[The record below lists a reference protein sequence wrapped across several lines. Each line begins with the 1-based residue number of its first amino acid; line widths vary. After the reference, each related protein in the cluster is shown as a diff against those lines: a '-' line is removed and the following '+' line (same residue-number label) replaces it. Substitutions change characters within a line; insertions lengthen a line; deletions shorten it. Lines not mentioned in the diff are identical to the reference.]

1 MIVQVRTRDWEGK
14 LCNFWLPQSSCCHTA
29 PLSMGS
35 GLNPQASWQS
45 TNYITHIYIYTPEKC
60 RKELQ
65 ISNTAPAAIVNLERN
80 QVRASMSCVFHIQ
93 RKVGWQLNTLRLGKL
108 ARTLKMK
115 LCSHFYLRTSTGP
128 CHATSVPAQLPL
140 LMWNSFFHLAMAST
154 LEMHHWSP
162 LRQPRAWTYTSH
174 HCSYIKGYWS
184 LLYF

>member
-1 MIVQVRTRDWEGK
+1 MIGK
-14 LCNFWLPQSSCCHTA
+14 VNCAISGYRKA
-29 PLSMGS
+29 PAAILRRSAWVPAWTHRHLGKAQITS
-35 GLNPQASWQS
+35 H
-45 TNYITHIYIYTPEKC
+45 THIYIYIPEKC

>member
-1 MIVQVRTRDWEGK
+1 MQFLVTAK
-14 LCNFWLPQSSCCHTA
+14 LLLPYCAAQHGFRLEPTGILA
-29 PLSMGS
+29 KHKLHH
-35 GLNPQASWQS
+35 
-45 TNYITHIYIYTPEKC
+45 THIYIYIPEKC

-140 LMWNSFFHLAMAST
+140 LM
-154 LEMHHWSP
+154 
-162 LRQPRAWTYTSH
+162 
-174 HCSYIKGYWS
+174 
-184 LLYF
+184 